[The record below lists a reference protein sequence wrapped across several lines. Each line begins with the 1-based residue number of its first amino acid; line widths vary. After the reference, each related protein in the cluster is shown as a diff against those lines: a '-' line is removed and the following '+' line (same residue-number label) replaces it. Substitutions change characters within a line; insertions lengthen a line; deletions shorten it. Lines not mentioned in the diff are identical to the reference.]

1 MSKFNLK
8 IKFQLQVCFIAIVIE
23 IVIVFYELSVFV
35 LNNFVTLYNKFS
47 HSVTQKNQQLK
58 EMNIPHT
65 SNPRIVIIG
74 GGFAGLALAKR
85 LKNKNV
91 QVVLLDKHNYH
102 TFQPLLYQV
111 ATGGLEAGSI
121 AYPIRKVI
129 QEYKDFYFRLTSV
142 KEIDTKNQKIISE
155 IGDLHYDY
163 LVIATGSKTNYFGNK
178 EIERNS
184 MSMKTIPQSLNIRSL
199 ILENF
204 EQAVLTKDEA
214 DRNAL
219 MNFVL
224 VGAGPTGV
232 ELAGALA
239 EMKRAILQKDY
250 PDLDISKMEI
260 NLIQSGDRVLNT
272 MSEKSSV
279 AAERF
284 LLDLGVKVW
293 KNIRVTNYDGRT
305 ISTNSDLSIDSA
317 TVIWTAGVQGALI
330 HGLDAESLVERVER
344 IRVNQ
349 YNQVAGYNNIF
360 AVGDIASMETT
371 NYPQGHPMMAQPA
384 IQQGHLLGENLIKL
398 IANQPMKPF
407 EYNDKGSMATI
418 GRNLAV
424 VDLPSYH
431 FHGFFAWIVW
441 MMVHLL
447 SLIGFKNK
455 AVVFMNWMYNYIRFD
470 REGRLIVRPYKKRSF
485 VTFTS
490 DEV

>member
-1 MSKFNLK
+1 
-8 IKFQLQVCFIAIVIE
+8 
-23 IVIVFYELSVFV
+23 
-35 LNNFVTLYNKFS
+35 
-47 HSVTQKNQQLK
+47 
-58 EMNIPHT
+58 MNIPH
-65 SNPRIVIIG
+65 SDNPRIVIIG
-74 GGFAGLALAKR
+74 GGFAGIALAKKLR
-85 LKNKNV
+85 NKKL

-129 QEYKDFYFRLTSV
+129 QEYRDFYFRLTSV
-142 KEIDTKNQKIISE
+142 KEIDTENQKVISE

-204 EQAVLTKDEA
+204 EQAVRIKDEA
-214 DRNAL
+214 EKNAL

-239 EMKRAILQKDY
+239 EMKKAILQKDY
-250 PDLDISKMEI
+250 PDLDISKMQI
-260 NLIQSGDRVLNT
+260 NLVQGEDRVLNT
-272 MSEKSSV
+272 MTQKSSK
-279 AAERF
+279 AAEEF
-284 LLDLGVKVW
+284 LVKLGVRVW
-293 KNIRVTNYDGRT
+293 TNVRVTNYDGRT
-305 ISTNSDLSIDSA
+305 ITTNTNVTFESA
-317 TVIWTAGVQGALI
+317 TVIWTAGVMGAKI
-330 HGLDAESLVERVER
+330 AGLKPDSLVQRVER
-344 IRVNQ
+344 IRVNEFS
-349 YNQVAGYNNIF
+349 QVAGYDNIF
-360 AVGDIASMETT
+360 AIGDIASMETKK
-371 NYPQGHPMMAQPA
+371 YPQGHPMMAQPA
-384 IQQGHLLGENLIKL
+384 LQQGKLLGENLVRL
-398 IANQPMKPF
+398 IDNKPMKAF

-424 VDLPSYH
+424 VDLPRYH
-431 FHGFFAWIVW
+431 FNGVFAWFVW
-441 MMVHLL
+441 MFVHLF

-455 AVVFMNWMYNYIRFD
+455 AVVFLNWLYNYIWFD
-470 REGRLIVRPYKKRSF
+470 REGRLIIRPFKKKSF

-490 DEV
+490 DEI

>member
-1 MSKFNLK
+1 
-8 IKFQLQVCFIAIVIE
+8 
-23 IVIVFYELSVFV
+23 
-35 LNNFVTLYNKFS
+35 
-47 HSVTQKNQQLK
+47 
-58 EMNIPHT
+58 MNIPV
-65 SNPRIVIIG
+65 SKNPRVVIIG
-74 GGFAGLALAKR
+74 GGFAGIAISKKLR
-85 LKNKNV
+85 NKNV
-91 QVVLLDKHNYH
+91 QVVLIDKHNYH

-142 KEIDTKNQKIISE
+142 KEIDTKNHKIITE

-204 EQAVLTKDEA
+204 EQAVLLKDKTEQ
-214 DRNAL
+214 NAL

-224 VGAGPTGV
+224 VGGGPTGV

-239 EMKRAILQKDY
+239 EMKKAILQKDY
-250 PDLDISKMEI
+250 PDLDISKMQI
-260 NLIQSGDRVLNT
+260 NLIQSGERILNT
-272 MSEKSSV
+272 MSEKSS
-279 AAERF
+279 AAADKF
-284 LLDLGVKVW
+284 LTGLGVKIW
-293 KNIRVTNYDGRT
+293 KNVFVTNYDGKT
-305 ISTNSDLSIDSA
+305 ITTNTDLTFDTA
-317 TVIWTAGVQGALI
+317 TVIWTAGVQAVKI
-330 HGLDAESLVERVER
+330 AGLDSKSIVEKVER

-349 YNQVAGYNNIF
+349 YNQVVGYSTIF
-360 AVGDIASMETT
+360 AIGDVCSMETEK
-371 NYPQGHPMMAQPA
+371 YPEGHPMMAQPA
-384 IQQGHLLGENLIKL
+384 IQQGKLLGENLIKL
-398 IANQPMKPF
+398 IHKKPMSAF

-424 VDLPSYH
+424 VDLPHYH
-431 FHGFFAWIVW
+431 FNGIFAWFVW
-441 MMVHLL
+441 MFVHLF

-455 AVVFMNWMYNYIRFD
+455 AVVFLNWVYNYIRFD
-470 REGRLIVRPYKKRSF
+470 REGRLIIRPFKKKSF
-485 VTFTS
+485 TTFTS

>member
-1 MSKFNLK
+1 
-8 IKFQLQVCFIAIVIE
+8 
-23 IVIVFYELSVFV
+23 
-35 LNNFVTLYNKFS
+35 
-47 HSVTQKNQQLK
+47 
-58 EMNIPHT
+58 MNIPH
-65 SNPRIVIIG
+65 SDKKRVVIIG
-74 GGFAGLALAKR
+74 GGFAGLSIAKKLR
-85 LKNKNV
+85 NKNL

-142 KEIDTKNQKIISE
+142 KEIDTQNQKVISE
-155 IGDLHYDY
+155 IGDLNYDY

-204 EQAVLTKDEA
+204 EQAVLTTNEA
-214 DRNAL
+214 DKNAL
-219 MNFVL
+219 INFVL

-272 MSEKSSV
+272 MSEKSSA
-279 AAERF
+279 AAEKF
-284 LLDLGVKVW
+284 LVDLGVIVH
-293 KNIRVTNYDGRT
+293 KNVRVTNYDGRT
-305 ISTNSDLSIDSA
+305 ITTNSDLTFETA
-317 TVIWTAGVQGALI
+317 TVIWTAGVQGAAI
-330 HGLDAESLVERVER
+330 HGLDSKSLVERVER

-349 YNQVAGYNNIF
+349 FNQVVGYDNIF
-360 AVGDIASMETT
+360 AIGDIASMESEK
-371 NYPQGHPMMAQPA
+371 YPQGHPMMAQPA
-384 IQQGHLLGENLIKL
+384 LQQGALLGENLVKL
-398 IANQPMKPF
+398 LANKPMKPF

-424 VDLPSYH
+424 VDLPKYH
-431 FHGFFAWIVW
+431 FNGLFAWFVW
-441 MMVHLL
+441 MFVHLF

-455 AVVFMNWMYNYIRFD
+455 AVVFLNWVYNYVRFD
-470 REGRLIVRPYKKRSF
+470 REGRLIVRPFKKRSF

>member
-1 MSKFNLK
+1 
-8 IKFQLQVCFIAIVIE
+8 
-23 IVIVFYELSVFV
+23 
-35 LNNFVTLYNKFS
+35 
-47 HSVTQKNQQLK
+47 
-58 EMNIPHT
+58 MNIPQ
-65 SNPRIVIIG
+65 SNKKRVVIIG
-74 GGFAGLALAKR
+74 GGFAGLSIAKKLR
-85 LKNKNV
+85 NKGL
-91 QVVLLDKHNYH
+91 QVVLIDKHNYH

-129 QEYKDFYFRLTSV
+129 QEYQDFYFRLTSV
-142 KEIDTKNQKIISE
+142 KEIDTQNQKIISE
-155 IGDLHYDY
+155 IGELNYDY
-163 LVIATGSKTNYFGNK
+163 LIIATGSKTNYFGNK

-204 EQAVLTKDEA
+204 EQAVLSTNEA
-214 DRNAL
+214 DKNAL
-219 MNFVL
+219 INFVL

-260 NLIQSGDRVLNT
+260 NLIQSGDRILNT
-272 MSEKSSV
+272 MSEKSST
-279 AAERF
+279 AAEKF
-284 LLDLGVKVW
+284 LIDLGVIVH
-293 KNIRVTNYDGRT
+293 KNVRVTNYDGRT
-305 ISTNSDLSIDSA
+305 ITTNSDLTFETA
-317 TVIWTAGVQGALI
+317 TVIWTAGVQGAVI
-330 HGLDAESLVERVER
+330 HGLDAKSLVERVER

-349 YNQVAGYNNIF
+349 FNQVVGYNNIF
-360 AVGDIASMETT
+360 AIGDIASMESEK
-371 NYPQGHPMMAQPA
+371 YPQGHPMMAQPA
-384 IQQGHLLGENLIKL
+384 LQQGDLLGENLVKL
-398 IANQPMKPF
+398 LSNKPMKPF

-424 VDLPSYH
+424 VDLPKYH
-431 FHGFFAWIVW
+431 FNGVFAWFVW
-441 MMVHLL
+441 MFVHLF

-455 AVVFMNWMYNYIRFD
+455 AVVFLNWVYNYVRFD
-470 REGRLIVRPYKKRSF
+470 REGRLIVRPFKKRSF